1 MRVSFRW
8 LCELLPELR
17 ADPNEVAERLTNAGL
32 EVEGIEH
39 FGAGLSRVVVA
50 KVVESE
56 PHPQRKKLS
65 LVTVEHGQGERLRVV
80 CGASNVP
87 APGGLVVL
95 ATVGTTLPAV
105 GITLEAR
112 EIGGVPSTGMLCS
125 TTELGLGEAA
135 EGILVLPD
143 GTATPGTPLPE
154 AVPAAT
160 DTIFE
165 IGVTPNRADA
175 LGHVGV
181 ARDVAA
187 LYGLTLAPPRSGK
200 PKRMAQAELE
210 KLVSVQNQSPE
221 RCPHY
226 GAAAV
231 LDVTVGPSPLWLQWR
246 LFALGIRPVSNVVD
260 VTNLLLLETG
270 HPMHAFDLDRV
281 ADARIVVRLAEDGE
295 PFTTLDGVARRLDAD
310 DLVICDG
317 AGPTALAGVM
327 GGENSEI
334 RAETRRVLLECA
346 YFTPRGI
353 RRTSRRHGMQTDSS
367 YRFERG
373 VDWSGIP
380 HVLERAQGLLEELAG
395 GSVVTGAIHA
405 RGAEPAIPRM
415 TLRSQRTDEVLGT
428 RVPFEEATG
437 ILERLGLVVERSDSD
452 ARTAVVHGA
461 SWRPDLK
468 REIDLIEEVAR
479 VRGLERI
486 PTVVPKV
493 APRIPRS
500 TGRLE
505 RALAAAA
512 TGLGLSE
519 ALCHA
524 FVSKRELE
532 LLGAPPP
539 CVTLT
544 NPLSEERSVMRT
556 SLLPGLLDALRRAR
570 RRGERSVRM
579 YSIGAVF
586 LPSDGRPQSPAA
598 SAARPRMAAD
608 EGVLP
613 LERPAF
619 AAVLAGLRPGHLRRE
634 ELDLYDAKGVALA
647 LVSRVTGRV
656 AELRSASGSSDA
668 AHLHPR
674 GAANVIVEDVR
685 VGRLGPLHPEVVDG
699 LDVDG
704 PALVIELDL
713 AALETLPPLTPTY
726 RPIPRLP
733 AVTRDLS
740 LEVSEDVP
748 AGSLQTRIA
757 QAAGDLCESVEL
769 LDVFTG
775 RPIPEGSRSL
785 TFRVV
790 YRDPKAATHPDQAR
804 TLTDKEVDAR
814 HAQVRA
820 AAEQLGARA
829 RV

>member
-17 ADPNEVAERLTNAGL
+17 ADPHEVAERLTNAGL
-32 EVEGIEH
+32 EVEGTEQ
-39 FGAGLSRVVVA
+39 FGAGLNRVVVA

-80 CGASNVP
+80 CGAPNVP
-87 APGGLVVL
+87 PPGGLVVL

-112 EIGGVPSTGMLCS
+112 EIGGVPSAGMLCS
-125 TTELGLGEAA
+125 TTELGLSDAA
-135 EGILVLPD
+135 DGILVLPE
-143 GTATPGTPLPE
+143 GTAAPGTPLPE
-154 AVPAAT
+154 AVAAAT

-187 LYGLTLAPPRSGK
+187 LYGVTLAPPTASK
-200 PKRMAQAELE
+200 PKRIAEAELE
-210 KLVSVQNQSPE
+210 KLVSVQNESPE

-246 LFALGIRPVSNVVD
+246 LFALGIRSVSNVVD

-281 ADARIVVRLAEDGE
+281 AGARIVVRLAQAGE

-334 RAETRRVLLECA
+334 RADSRRVLLECA

-353 RRTSRRHGMQTDSS
+353 RRTARRHGMQTDSS

-380 HVLERAQGLLEELAG
+380 HVLERAQGLLGELAG
-395 GSVVTGAIHA
+395 GSVVSGAIHA
-405 RGAEPAIPRM
+405 RGAEQPIARM
-415 TLRSQRTDEVLGT
+415 TLRSERIDAILGT
-428 RVPFEEATG
+428 RVPFNEATAV
-437 ILERLGLVVERSDSD
+437 LERLGLWVEKSD
-452 ARTAVVHGA
+452 ADADTVVVRGA

-479 VRGLERI
+479 VRGLEQI

-493 APRIPRS
+493 APRVPRS

-505 RALAAAA
+505 RSMAAAA
-512 TGLGLSE
+512 TELGLSE
-519 ALCHA
+519 ALCYS
-524 FVSKRELE
+524 FVSPRELE
-532 LLGAPPP
+532 LLQAPPP
-539 CVTLT
+539 CVSLT
-544 NPLSEERSVMRT
+544 NPLTEERSVMRT

-570 RRGERSVRM
+570 RRGERSVRL
-579 YSIGAVF
+579 YSIGALF
-586 LPSDGRPQSPAA
+586 LPPDSSPPSPAA
-598 SAARPRMAAD
+598 DAARPRMAAD
-608 EGVLP
+608 EKVLP
-613 LERPAF
+613 LERPGF
-619 AAVLAGLRPGHLRRE
+619 AAVLAGLRPGYLQRD
-634 ELDLYDAKGVALA
+634 ELDLYDAKGIALA
-647 LVSRVTGRV
+647 LIARVTGRV
-656 AELRSASGSSDA
+656 AELRPASGTGEA

-674 GAANVIVEDVR
+674 GAADVVVKGVQ
-685 VGRLGPLHPEVVDG
+685 VGRLGPLHPDVVDH
-699 LDVDG
+699 LDLDG

-713 AALETLPPLTPTY
+713 AALETVPTVTPAY

-740 LEVSEDVP
+740 LEVSEEVP
-748 AGSLQTRIA
+748 AGSLQSRIA
-757 QAAGDLCESVEL
+757 EAAGDLCESVEL

-775 RPIPEGSRSL
+775 RPIPEGARSL

-790 YRDPKAATHPDQAR
+790 YRDPKAATDPDQAR

-814 HAQVRA
+814 HTQVRA

>member
-17 ADPNEVAERLTNAGL
+17 ADPYEVAERLTNAGL
-32 EVEGIEH
+32 EVEGIER
-39 FGAGLSRVVVA
+39 FGAGLDRVVVA
-50 KVVESE
+50 EVLESE

-65 LVTVEHGQGERLRVV
+65 LVTVEHGHGERLRVV

-125 TTELGLGEAA
+125 TTELGLSEAA
-135 EGILVLPD
+135 DGILVLPE
-143 GTATPGTPLPE
+143 GTAAPGTPLPE

-165 IGVTPNRADA
+165 VGVTPNRADA

-187 LYGLTLAPPRSGK
+187 LYGLTLQPPAPTE
-200 PKRMAQAELE
+200 PKRIAEAELQ
-210 KLVSVQNQSPE
+210 KLVSVQNESPE

-231 LDVTVGPSPLWLQWR
+231 VDVTVGPSPLWLQWR

-281 ADARIVVRLAEDGE
+281 TEARIVVRPAAAGE
-295 PFTTLDGVARRLDAD
+295 PFTTLDGVTRQLDAD

-334 RAETRRVLLECA
+334 RTDTRRVLLECA

-353 RRTSRRHGMQTDSS
+353 RRTARRHGMQTDSS

-380 HVLERAQGLLEELAG
+380 HVLERAQSLLEELAG
-395 GSVVTGAIHA
+395 GAVVTGAIHA
-405 RGAEPAIPRM
+405 RGTEQPIARM
-415 TLRSQRTDEVLGT
+415 TLRSQRMDAVLGT
-428 RVPFEEATG
+428 RVPFDEATG
-437 ILERLGLVVERSDSD
+437 ILERLGLVVEKSPAGDT
-452 ARTAVVHGA
+452 TAVVHGA
-461 SWRPDLK
+461 TWRPDLK

-479 VRGLERI
+479 VRGLEQI
-486 PTVVPKV
+486 PTVVPRV
-493 APRIPRS
+493 APRVPRS

-505 RALAAAA
+505 RSLASAA

-519 ALCHA
+519 ALCYA
-524 FVSKRELE
+524 FVSARELE
-532 LLGAPPP
+532 MLKAPPP

-544 NPLSEERSVMRT
+544 NPLTEERSVMRT

-570 RRGERSVRM
+570 RRGERSVRL
-579 YSIGAVF
+579 YSMGAVF
-586 LPSDGRPQSPAA
+586 LPPDGSPPSPAA
-598 SAARPRMAAD
+598 ESARPRRSQD

-619 AAVLAGLRPGHLRRE
+619 AAVLAGLRPGYLQRE
-634 ELDLYDAKGVALA
+634 ELDVYDAKGIALELVA
-647 LVSRVTGRV
+647 RVTGRG
-656 AELRSASGSSDA
+656 AELRSASGTREA

-674 GAANVIVEDVR
+674 GAADVIAEGIR
-685 VGRLGPLHPEVVDG
+685 VGRLGPLHPAVVDD
-699 LDVDG
+699 LDLDG
-704 PALVIELDL
+704 PALVVELDL
-713 AALETLPPLTPTY
+713 AALETVPTVTPTY

-733 AVTRDLS
+733 AVTRDIS
-740 LEVSEDVP
+740 LEVTEAVP
-748 AGSLQTRIA
+748 AGNLQRRIA
-757 QAAGDLCESVEL
+757 EAAGDLCESVEL

-814 HAQVRA
+814 HVQVRA
-820 AAEQLGARA
+820 AAEELGARA